1 MTFSVSPSSSSSS
14 SSLPAPEAPRILT
27 ELDHARLTRL
37 LALQPAQHE
46 GLQALLDE
54 GELVDPRE
62 VAPDVVTMNSRVCLA
77 GEGDDPAGQEL
88 TLSYPLQARPSDAQV
103 SVLSP
108 VGASLLGAR
117 VGQTVRWRQ
126 PDGASRTARI
136 VALAYQPEAAGDY
149 LR

>member
-1 MTFSVSPSSSSSS
+1 MTAFSVSPSSSQSPVAIAS
-14 SSLPAPEAPRILT
+14 ARVLT

-37 LALQPAQHE
+37 LSLQPAPHDD
-46 GLQALLDE
+46 LQAVLDE

-62 VAPDVVTMNSRVCLA
+62 VAPDVVTMNSRVQLA
-77 GEGDDPAGQEL
+77 GADDGAAGREL

-117 VGQTVRWRQ
+117 VGQTVQWRQ

>member
-1 MTFSVSPSSSSSS
+1 MTISSISPSSSHSTA
-14 SSLPAPEAPRILT
+14 APDSARVLT

-37 LALQPAQHE
+37 LSLQPAPHE
-46 GLQALLDE
+46 GLQAVLDE

-88 TLSYPLQARPSDAQV
+88 TLTYPLQSRPSDAQV

-117 VGQTVRWRQ
+117 VGQTVCWRQ